1 MRIFAPAPPALPL
14 AGDTFDKRYQNQ
26 FGNVL
31 RLYFNQISNALGS
44 LLGLMGMQHLTA
56 PYGSFS
62 STQVQTPA
70 FVNTAQRVTFNVTD
84 FASGMSYVAGDGLHV
99 AVSGLYNVQFSA
111 QIINEDVPAHDVDIW
126 IRKGA
131 GAAAAVDLP
140 NTDSMVTIAG
150 THGGV
155 AGYHIVA
162 ANFFVQLAA
171 GDYIEFWWA
180 TDSVQ
185 VKLQYLAANSM
196 AFNAPGSPS
205 FVATISF
212 VSQI

>member
-14 AGDTFDKRYQNQ
+14 AGDTFDRRYQNQ

-31 RLYFNQISNALGS
+31 RLYFTQVSSALGS
-44 LLGLMGMQHLTA
+44 LLGVMGAQHINA

-62 STQVQTPA
+62 STQTQTPA
-70 FVNTAQRVTFNVTD
+70 FANTAQRVTFNVTD
-84 FASGMSYVAGDGLHV
+84 YANGMKYLSGDGLHV
-99 AVSGLYNVQFSA
+99 DVSGLYNVQFSA
-111 QIINEDVPAHDVDIW
+111 QIINEDVPSHDVDIW
-126 IRKGA
+126 LRKGVGSA
-131 GAAAAVDLP
+131 DAVDIP
-140 NTDSMVTIAG
+140 NTDSMITIAG

-155 AGYHIVA
+155 SGYHIMA
-162 ANFFVQLAA
+162 ANFYVQLNA
-171 GDYIEFWWA
+171 GEYIEFWWA

-185 VKLQYLAANSM
+185 TKLHYITPNSM